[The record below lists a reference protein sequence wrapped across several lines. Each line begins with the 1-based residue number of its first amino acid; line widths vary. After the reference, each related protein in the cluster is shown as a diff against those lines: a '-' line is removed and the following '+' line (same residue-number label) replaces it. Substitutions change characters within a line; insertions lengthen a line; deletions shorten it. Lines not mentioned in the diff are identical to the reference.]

1 MVERAINK
9 EILNSINEFIK
20 EIKKHYNIT
29 TIILFGSYAKGT
41 ENEDSDIDIA
51 VISDDFED
59 IYECMANLMGM
70 TWDIDA
76 RIEPHPI
83 KKKDFDYYDKII
95 AMDSYN
101 IRNLKRFCDSEKI
114 VKLLAKDVADPWY
127 TNDFETC
134 YNDIQ
139 KGLLILLKEYEDAKR
154 IED

>member
-29 TIILFGSYAKGT
+29 AIILFGSYAKGT

-51 VISDDFED
+51 IISDDFED

-83 KKKDFDYYDKII
+83 KKKDFEEESDYFIKEVINTGI
-95 AMDSYN
+95 
-101 IRNLKRFCDSEKI
+101 K
-114 VKLLAKDVADPWY
+114 VA
-127 TNDFETC
+127 
-134 YNDIQ
+134 
-139 KGLLILLKEYEDAKR
+139 
-154 IED
+154 